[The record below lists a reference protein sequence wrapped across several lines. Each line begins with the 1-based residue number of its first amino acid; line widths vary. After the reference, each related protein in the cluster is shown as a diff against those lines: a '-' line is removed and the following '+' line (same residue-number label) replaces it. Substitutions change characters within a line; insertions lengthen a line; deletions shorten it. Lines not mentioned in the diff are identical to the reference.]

1 MFIRKRPP
9 QLTLTEEVEQT
20 YNDCCNLTIKNL
32 MLEDE
37 NKVEDAL
44 KGWKSLHTSVL
55 YKIDAFEKQGSK
67 MDKESSKM
75 FQELKNIRDQNV
87 KHLIRSQLRVDEMH
101 RKEKT
106 SNNKPSAAKAR
117 QSSQPSSM
125 TVPSLRNGFRSSGGA
140 AGGVQQRRM
149 LRSLR
154 QNQKNDSDVDKN
166 KYNQASLAATVSWL
180 KPQAEK
186 FQSSNSAAREN
197 CDYVFEGF
205 DQDYFD
211 FSNKWDKDLEGPNL
225 IDLDDAVDAL
235 GGEEK
240 KSGGNEGKNKISGV
254 SQSVENLSLQD
265 DRSNQLRLENQRHSP
280 HKQDLPNTLSSSLKN
295 ACMSKSTPDVRT
307 SSRGKNGTSNGSAYK
322 KPSPINFSHLM
333 LLTKAPSASSNS
345 IKPSY
350 PPSSFPYRN
359 MLPYKSPNIAY
370 NYKPS
375 RQVQVKGNTSA
386 LRPNISLQPKNQT
399 SFKTD
404 SSKGTEK
411 AEAGALSPTMD
422 DILQGYTPQDEPV
435 LENSRSNDYLD
446 EASQEEL
453 ISSIRGIDHMAAKQI
468 LNEIVVH
475 GDEVFWDDIVGL
487 ESAKSSLK
495 EAVVY
500 PFLRPD
506 LFKGLREP
514 TRGMLLFGPPGTG
527 KTMLARAV
535 ATESNST
542 FFSISSSSLTSKYL
556 GESEKLVRAL
566 FLIAKKLA
574 PSIVFIDEIDSLL
587 GSRNENEN
595 ESSRRIKNE
604 FLIQW
609 SELSSAA
616 AGRDKDESDDV
627 SRVLILGATNMPWT
641 IDEAARRRFVRRQYI
656 PLPEPETRKSQI
668 IKLLAL
674 QNHTV
679 LASDF
684 EELIKLTEGFSGSDI
699 TALAKDSAM
708 GPLRSLGDQL
718 LHTPTDKIRPI
729 NIDDF
734 KNSLKFIRPSVLS
747 ERLKEYKE
755 WAAKFGSSGA

>member
-37 NKVEDAL
+37 NKVEEAL

-55 YKIDAFEKQGSK
+55 YKIDSFEKQGTK
-67 MDKESSKM
+67 MDNESNKM
-75 FQELKNIRDQNV
+75 LQELKNIRDQNV
-87 KHLIRSQLRVDEMH
+87 KHLIRSQLRVDELH
-101 RKEKT
+101 RKEKI
-106 SNNKPSAAKAR
+106 SNNRPSVTKVR
-117 QSSQPSSM
+117 QPSQPSSM

-140 AGGVQQRRM
+140 LGGVQQRRM

-166 KYNQASLAATVSWL
+166 KYNHASLAATVSWL
-180 KPQAEK
+180 KPRVQK
-186 FQSSNSAAREN
+186 LQSSTSAAREN
-197 CDYVFEGF
+197 YDHVFEGF
-205 DQDYFD
+205 EQDYFD
-211 FSNKWDKDLEGPNL
+211 FSNKWDKDVEGPNL
-225 IDLDDAVDAL
+225 IDLDDGVDAL

-240 KSGGNEGKNKISGV
+240 KSGGSEGKNKISGI
-254 SQSVENLSLQD
+254 SQSVENLSLQE
-265 DRSNQLRLENQRHSP
+265 DRSNQVRLENQRHSP
-280 HKQDLPNTLSSSLKN
+280 HKQVLSSALSSSLKN

-333 LLTKAPSASSNS
+333 LLTKVPSTNSNNLKS
-345 IKPSY
+345 PY
-350 PPSSFPYRN
+350 PSSTFPNRSKQ
-359 MLPYKSPNIAY
+359 PYKSPNIAY
-370 NYKPS
+370 TYKPLK
-375 RQVQVKGNTSA
+375 QVQGSSSVSRA
-386 LRPNISLQPKNQT
+386 NISLQQKNQT
-399 SFKTD
+399 STKSD
-404 SSKGTEK
+404 SSKGNERT
-411 AEAGALSPTMD
+411 EAGALSPTMD
-422 DILQGYTPQDEPV
+422 DIFQGYTPQDEPV
-435 LENSRSNDYLD
+435 LENSESNDYLD

-453 ISSIRGIDHMAAKQI
+453 ISSIRGIDHTAAKQI

-566 FLIAKKLA
+566 FLIARKLA

-616 AGRDKDESDDV
+616 TGRDKDENDDV

-656 PLPEPETRKSQI
+656 PLPEPETRKAQI
-668 IKLLAL
+668 IKLLEH

-679 LASDF
+679 LTSDF

-729 NIDDF
+729 NIEDF
-734 KNSLKFIRPSVLS
+734 KNSLNFIRPSVLS
-747 ERLKEYKE
+747 ERLKEYEE
-755 WAAKFGSSGA
+755 WAIEFGSSGA